1 MCESCDSGEIQDTC
15 HVLDRCKAHD
25 EARIQLHAETR
36 IALKLGANAQVETSH
51 LLALHPQKCMSMRM
65 LNAIE
70 KYMIDSDLLNEGES
84 EEEEG

>member
-51 LLALHPQKCMSMRM
+51 LLALHPQKCM
-65 LNAIE
+65 
-70 KYMIDSDLLNEGES
+70 IDSGLLNEGEP
-84 EEEEG
+84 EEVQC